1 MSSIFRITD
10 PIPSDHSIDK
20 YEDIEY
26 EPVAGTNLNSSGG
39 DIRLTIETQDIFT
52 LPSESFLIIEG
63 ELKKHDNNRYGDND
77 AISLTN
83 NGMMHLLKRIR
94 YDLSG
99 QEIES
104 LVHPGQATTMLG
116 LLKYPDDFSKS
127 KGLNQL
133 WCKDTT
139 DTAVLADNK
148 GFKTIHDYIIT
159 NSRPRGSFSLRI
171 PLKHIFGFCGDYDKV
186 VYGLKHNLT
195 LTRNDDNDAIFKS
208 NVVDGGGNP
217 VIVNGKVVLSKISWF
232 MPHVTPADKD
242 KMELYKII
250 ERKEKIPVGYR
261 MIQCDSASIP
271 QNSTSFS
278 WRLSVKS
285 SPEVPRFIIVGFQ
298 SGKSGDQ
305 MQNPSIFDNVSVT
318 NIYVMLNSIR
328 YPTTDYN
335 IVFVGQKFSRVYGDA
350 VEFRSKFFNMDEL
363 VSNPNI
369 TPEDYRQL
377 YPLFL
382 IDVSK
387 QSEKLKYSTTDI
399 QIKMHFSQGI
409 AANTQTY
416 AVIISDRLI
425 NFQSDGNKF
434 SVVFLKNNFFYLSF
448 FLVYKNEC

>member
-1 MSSIFRITD
+1 MNSILRITD
-10 PIPSDHSIDK
+10 PIPKDDSIDK
-20 YEDIEY
+20 YEEIAY
-26 EPVAGTNLNSSGG
+26 EPVAGTNLNSSGQ

-52 LPSESFLIIEG
+52 HPSESYLIIEG
-63 ELKKHDNNRYGDND
+63 RLLKVDNNSYGNND
-77 AISLTN
+77 LITLTN
-83 NGMMHLLKRIR
+83 NGMMHLFKRIR
-94 YDLSG
+94 YELSG
-99 QEIES
+99 QEIENI
-104 LVHPGQATTMLG
+104 VNVGQATTMLG

-133 WCKDTT
+133 WYKDI
-139 DTAVLADNK
+139 TALADDNDTR
-148 GFKTIHDYIIT
+148 FSIRRFYIII
-159 NSRPRGSFSLRI
+159 NSNPKGSFSFKI
-171 PLKHIFGFCGDYDKV
+171 PLKHIFGFCEDYDKV

-195 LTRNDDNDAIFKS
+195 FTRNDDNDAIFKS
-208 NVVDGGGNP
+208 DQNDAAGNP
-217 VIVNGKVVLSKISWF
+217 YPNGKVILSKISWF

-261 MIQCDSASIP
+261 MIQCDSASVP

-298 SGKSGDQ
+298 TGKSGNQ
-305 MQNPSIFDNVSVT
+305 EQNPSTFDNVNVS
-318 NIYVMLNSIR
+318 NIYAMLNSMR

-335 IVFVGQKFSRVYGDA
+335 ISFLGQKFARIYGDA
-350 VEFRSKFFNMDEL
+350 AEFRSKFFNMDEL

-369 TPEDYRQL
+369 TPSDYSTL

-382 IDVSK
+382 FDVSK

-399 QIKMHFSQGI
+399 QIKMYFSAGI
-409 AANTQTY
+409 PANTQVY
-416 AVIISDRLI
+416 GVIISDRLI

-434 SVVFLKNNFFYLSF
+434 SVVY
-448 FLVYKNEC
+448 

>member
-1 MSSIFRITD
+1 
-10 PIPSDHSIDK
+10 
-20 YEDIEY
+20 
-26 EPVAGTNLNSSGG
+26 
-39 DIRLTIETQDIFT
+39 
-52 LPSESFLIIEG
+52 
-63 ELKKHDNNRYGDND
+63 
-77 AISLTN
+77 
-83 NGMMHLLKRIR
+83 MHLFKRIR

-99 QEIES
+99 QEIENIMN
-104 LVHPGQATTMLG
+104 VGQATTMLG
-116 LLKYPDDFSKS
+116 LLKYPDDLSKS

-133 WCKDTT
+133 WYKDTT
-139 DTAVLADNK
+139 GVADGNNTR
-148 GFKTIHDYIIT
+148 FSIRRNYIIV
-159 NSRPRGSFSLRI
+159 NSDPKGSFSFNI
-171 PLKHIFGFCGDYDKV
+171 PLKHIFGFCEDYDKV

-208 NVVDGGGNP
+208 DQNDAAGNP
-217 VIVNGKVVLSKISWF
+217 YADGKVILSKVSWF

-271 QNSTSFS
+271 QVTSFS

-298 SGKSGDQ
+298 NGKSNNQ
-305 MQNPSIFDNVSVT
+305 TANASTFNNVNVS
-318 NIYVMLNSIR
+318 NIYVMLNSMR

-335 IVFVGQKFSRVYGDA
+335 ISFLAQKFSRVYGDVA
-350 VEFRSKFFNMDEL
+350 EFRSKFFNMDEL

-369 TPEDYRQL
+369 TPADYKDL

-382 IDVSK
+382 FDVSK

-399 QIKMHFSQGI
+399 QIKMHFSANV
-409 AANTQTY
+409 AANTQAY

-434 SVVFLKNNFFYLSF
+434 SVVF
-448 FLVYKNEC
+448 

>member
-1 MSSIFRITD
+1 MSSILRITD
-10 PIPSDHSIDK
+10 PIIKDDSIDK
-20 YEDIEY
+20 YEEIEY
-26 EPVAGTNLNSSGG
+26 EPVAGTNLNSSGQ

-52 LPSESFLIIEG
+52 HPSESYLIVEG
-63 ELKKHDNNRYGDND
+63 RLLKGDNNSYGNND
-77 AISLTN
+77 LITLTN
-83 NGMMHLLKRIR
+83 NGIMHLFKRIR

-99 QEIES
+99 QEIENIMN
-104 LVHPGQATTMLG
+104 VGQATTMMG

-133 WCKDTT
+133 WYKDTT
-139 DTAVLADNK
+139 ENANDDNT
-148 GFKTIHDYIIT
+148 GYAYRRYYIIR
-159 NSRPRGSFSLRI
+159 NSNPRGSFSFRI
-171 PLKHIFGFCGDYDKV
+171 PLKYIFGFCEDYDKV

-195 LTRNDDNDAIFKS
+195 LTRNDDNNAIFKS
-208 NVVDGGGNP
+208 NLNDGAVPPVDNVVDGK
-217 VIVNGKVVLSKISWF
+217 VILSKISWF

-271 QNSTSFS
+271 QAIAFS

-298 SGKSGDQ
+298 TNKIGNQKT
-305 MQNPSIFDNVSVT
+305 NPSLFDNVNVS
-318 NIYVMLNSIR
+318 NIYVMLNSMR
-328 YPTTDYN
+328 YPTADYN
-335 IVFVGQKFSRVYGDA
+335 ISFLGQKYSRVYGDA
-350 VEFRSKFFNMDEL
+350 AEFRSKFFNMDEL
-363 VSNPNI
+363 ISSPNI
-369 TPEDYRQL
+369 NPTEYRSL

-382 IDVSK
+382 FDVSK

-399 QIKMHFSQGI
+399 QIKMHFS
-409 AANTQTY
+409 ANVPPNTQAY

-434 SVVFLKNNFFYLSF
+434 SVV
-448 FLVYKNEC
+448 V

>member
-1 MSSIFRITD
+1 MNSILRITD
-10 PIPSDHSIDK
+10 PILKDDSIDK
-20 YEDIEY
+20 YEEIVY
-26 EPVAGTNLNSSGG
+26 EPIAGTNLNAPGQ

-52 LPSESFLIIEG
+52 HPSESYLIIEG
-63 ELKKHDNNRYGDND
+63 VLLRDNGNNYGNND
-77 AISLTN
+77 LVSITN
-83 NGMMHLLKRIR
+83 NGMMYLFKRIR

-99 QEIES
+99 QEIEN
-104 LVHPGQATTMLG
+104 LINPGQATTMLG

-133 WCKDTT
+133 WYKDTT
-139 DTAVLADNK
+139 INAEEANSGWDVRRL
-148 GFKTIHDYIIT
+148 YIVR
-159 NSRPRGSFSLRI
+159 NSDPRGTFSFKI

-195 LTRNDDNDAIFKS
+195 LTRNDDNDAIFRAA
-208 NVVDGGGNP
+208 NDAAGNP
-217 VIVNGKVVLSKISWF
+217 VPNGKIVLSKISWF

-261 MIQCDSASIP
+261 MIQCDSATIP
-271 QNSTSFS
+271 HATDFS

-298 SGKSGDQ
+298 TNKSGDQ
-305 MQNPSIFDNVSVT
+305 TTNPALFNNVRVN
-318 NIYVMLNSIR
+318 NIYVMLNSVR
-328 YPTTDYN
+328 YPTADYN
-335 IVFVGQKFSRVYGDA
+335 ISFLSQRYSRVYGDVA
-350 VEFRSKFFNMDEL
+350 EFRAKFYNMDEL
-363 VSNPNI
+363 ISNPNI
-369 TPEDYRQL
+369 TPADYKTM

-382 IDVSK
+382 FDVSK

-399 QIKMHFSQGI
+399 QIKMHFN
-409 AANTQTY
+409 APVPNNTQAY

-434 SVVFLKNNFFYLSF
+434 SVVF
-448 FLVYKNEC
+448 

>member
-1 MSSIFRITD
+1 MSSILRITD
-10 PIPSDHSIDK
+10 PILKDDSIDR

-26 EPVAGTNLNSSGG
+26 EPVAGTNLNSSGQ

-52 LPSESFLIIEG
+52 NPSESYLIIEG
-63 ELKKHDNNRYGDND
+63 ELKKNDNNRYADD
-77 AISLTN
+77 DPIALTN
-83 NGMMHLLKRIR
+83 NGIMHLFKRIR

-133 WCKDTT
+133 WYKDTT
-139 DTAVLADNK
+139 TYAVLDPANTNFNH
-148 GFKTIHDYIIT
+148 GFKLRHDYIIT
-159 NSRPRGSFSLRI
+159 VSRPRGTFSFRI
-171 PLKHIFGFCGDYDKV
+171 PLKHIFGFCEDYDKV

-195 LTRNDDNDAIFKS
+195 LTRNDDNDAIYRGA
-208 NVVDGGGNP
+208 NAAAAGALVA
-217 VIVNGKVVLSKISWF
+217 GKIVLSKISWF

-250 ERKEKIPVGYR
+250 ERKEQIPVGYR
-261 MIQCDSASIP
+261 MIQCDSASIS
-271 QNSTSFS
+271 QRSTDFS

-298 SGKSGDQ
+298 AGKSGNQ
-305 MQNPSIFDNVSVT
+305 EQNPSIFDNVNVS
-318 NIYVMLNSIR
+318 NIYAMLNSTR
-328 YPTTDYN
+328 YPTADYN
-335 IVFVGQKFSRVYGDA
+335 ITFVGQKFSRVYGDVA
-350 VEFRSKFFNMDEL
+350 EFRAKFFNMDEL

-369 TPEDYRQL
+369 SPLDYRTL

-382 IDVSK
+382 FDVSK

-399 QIKMHFSQGI
+399 QIKMHFSLGLL
-409 AANTQTY
+409 ADTQVY
-416 AVIISDRLI
+416 AVIISDRVI

-434 SVVFLKNNFFYLSF
+434 SVVI
-448 FLVYKNEC
+448 